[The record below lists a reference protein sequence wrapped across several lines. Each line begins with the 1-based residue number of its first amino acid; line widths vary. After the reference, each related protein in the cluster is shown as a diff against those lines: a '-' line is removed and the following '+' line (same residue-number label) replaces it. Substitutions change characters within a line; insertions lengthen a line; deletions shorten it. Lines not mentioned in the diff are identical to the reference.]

1 LLRQVGD
8 MSRFT
13 ASPVLPWLVGAAC
26 LAVFFRHQLSDGF
39 TLLNGDRHDG
49 LIALAVLE
57 HWWNVLRGR
66 AAWDITAYFHPVP
79 ATLGYNDGYLLLG
92 LLHTA
97 ARAAGADPL
106 LAGELANVAARAIGF
121 AATFALGRRAFG
133 LATPWATLL
142 AALFTLA
149 NNLFIRGSHVQLFS
163 VSFVPVLALLGHGAL
178 AALVAGRRVAL
189 VAWGSGF
196 ILWFAA
202 MLLTGFYM
210 AWYAAL
216 FGAALALAWL
226 GVAGGARRS
235 ALFGAVRLQAPTLAV
250 LAILA
255 AAVNLPFLL
264 LYLPKAAETGMWGWD
279 AVSRHLVAPLD
290 LINVG
295 GRNLVWGW
303 LVAALN
309 GAFRPDFPGWSERM
323 TGLPPGLLLLFAA
336 SGIAAWRDRAVNPW
350 PAALA
355 LATLGTWML
364 TWRLGEF
371 SAWRFVWEYL
381 PGAGAAR
388 VVARYQIFLAL
399 PVASVAIL
407 ALARWAPQL
416 PRVVVPAIVALL
428 LAEQLNR
435 YAPLFLDRPLE
446 AARLQ
451 AIPPPPAACRAF
463 VITAARTESRFGEAL
478 ADPYNHN
485 TDAMAIAAVLGLPT
499 LNGISTFNPPLWTDA
514 LPDQPEYRPA
524 LRRWADAYGAT
535 AVCGLDLRAFAW
547 EADPLGLLSRAAPSA
562 DK

>member
-1 LLRQVGD
+1 
-8 MSRFT
+8 MSRLIV
-13 ASPVLPWLVGAAC
+13 SPLLPWLAGAAC
-26 LAVFFRHQLSDGF
+26 LAAFFRHQLADGF

-92 LLHTA
+92 LLHAA

-106 LAGELANVAARAIGF
+106 LAGEFANVAARAIGF
-121 AATFALGRRAFG
+121 AATYALGRRAFG
-133 LATPWATLL
+133 LAPPWAALL

-178 AALVAGRRVAL
+178 AALTARRHSAL
-189 VAWGSGF
+189 LGWGSGF
-196 ILWFAA
+196 VLWFTA

-216 FGAALALAWL
+216 LGAALALAWL
-226 GVAGGARRS
+226 GVAGRARRG
-235 ALFGAVRLQAPTLAV
+235 ALFAALRAQALPLVALAM
-250 LAILA
+250 LA
-255 AAVNLPFLL
+255 AVANLPFLL

-295 GRNLVWGW
+295 ERNLVWGW

-309 GAFRPDFPGWSERM
+309 DVFRPDFPAWSERM

-336 SGIAAWRDRAVNPW
+336 GAIAAWRQRAAHPW
-350 PAALA
+350 PAAIA
-355 LATLGTWML
+355 LATLGTWAL

-371 SAWRFVWEYL
+371 SAWRYVWAYL

-399 PVASVAIL
+399 PVAVVAIV
-407 ALARWAPQL
+407 ALARWAPRW
-416 PRVVVPAIVALL
+416 PRVAGAAIVVLL
-428 LAEQLNR
+428 LAEQWNR
-435 YAPLFLDRPLE
+435 YAPLFLDRSLE
-446 AARLQ
+446 VPRLQ
-451 AIPPPPAACRAF
+451 AIPPPPPHCRAF
-463 VITAARTESRFGEAL
+463 IITAARTESRFGEAV

-514 LPDQPEYRPA
+514 LPDQLEYRPA
-524 LRRWADAYGAT
+524 LRRWATTYGAT

-547 EADPLGLLSRAAPSA
+547 EADPLELVSRAAPA
-562 DK
+562 AER